1 MVPWKIATNWWQLVV
16 YPMFIHSHFSDSL
29 QHIQRMYLPVIQ
41 ATQNAK
47 VQGFLWTSLLNLC
60 WDRHIWFRTPS
71 INLEPLWTSTE
82 GMSASSQLRG
92 FDLSKA
98 SPFRGSMGN
107 PLLCNP
113 SRIFRNA
120 MCIWVCQNNFGIL
133 SHDENHDEKCH
144 FSIWIIFFINVPI
157 KMNIGVWIHDESS
170 FLICSLFKW
179 PVKTSTSACLIPGN
193 PGPQA
198 KRIPNFSFN
207 DDLIR
212 TTSAR
217 QGFLVPRDVG

>member
-16 YPMFIHSHFSDSL
+16 YPMFIHSHLSDSL

-120 MCIWVCQNNFGIL
+120 MCIWVCQKNFGIL

-170 FLICSLFKW
+170 FLIVPYSNGQSKPARP
-179 PVKTSTSACLIPGN
+179 PVSSPETRAPRQSESQTSRLTM
-193 PGPQA
+193 
-198 KRIPNFSFN
+198 
-207 DDLIR
+207 
-212 TTSAR
+212 T
-217 QGFLVPRDVG
+217 